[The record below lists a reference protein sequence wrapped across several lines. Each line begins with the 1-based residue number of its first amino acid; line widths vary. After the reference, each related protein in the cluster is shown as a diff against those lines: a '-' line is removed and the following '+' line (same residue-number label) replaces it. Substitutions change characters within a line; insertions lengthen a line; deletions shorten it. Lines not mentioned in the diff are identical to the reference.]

1 MKIFHFAQITAA
13 LPVGMLYPTKFIGK
27 KHIPK
32 GPCIIASNHRSNMD
46 AVLLA
51 THTWEKKFYLAKK
64 ELFSSKFKS
73 AFLKGLGCIKIDR
86 QGNDI
91 AAIKESLNILK
102 KGKKLVIFPEGTR
115 TNNENN
121 ELGQMKQGVAMFAI
135 KAKVPVV
142 PMYILNK
149 PKVFRR
155 NKVFIGQPFTL
166 EEFYGKKLTGEELE
180 AATAKVADKINELRQ
195 SASIALTKKK

>member
-1 MKIFHFAQITAA
+1 M
-13 LPVGMLYPTKFIGK
+13 
-27 KHIPK
+27 
-32 GPCIIASNHRSNMD
+32 
-46 AVLLA
+46 
-51 THTWEKKFYLAKK
+51 
-64 ELFSSKFKS
+64 
-73 AFLKGLGCIKIDR
+73 KGLGCIKIDR